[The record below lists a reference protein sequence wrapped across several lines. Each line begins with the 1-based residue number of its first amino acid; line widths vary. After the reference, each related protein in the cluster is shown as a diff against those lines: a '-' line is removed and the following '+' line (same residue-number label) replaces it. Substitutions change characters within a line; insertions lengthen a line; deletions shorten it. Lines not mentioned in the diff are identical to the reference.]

1 MSAWKEWLKTITA
14 LVIVLGVLETILPDN
29 ELRKFAK
36 LVLGLVLM
44 TAVLQPLLTVVYLN
58 WDLGDWEAEI
68 ERGSNEAWQGIASRL
83 ETKGSEPVFRSLDQ
97 SLVHQVEAIVLGM
110 YDVEQV
116 EVQLKKTGS
125 ELVEVVV
132 SVDSPDGAI
141 LEKVKRVVAHYL
153 NMDEETITVIRRKP
167 WLMY

>member
-132 SVDSPDGAI
+132 SVDSPDGAT

-153 NMDEETITVIRRKP
+153 NMDEETITVIRREP

>member
-153 NMDEETITVIRRKP
+153 NMDEETITVIRREP

>member
-1 MSAWKEWLKTITA
+1 LSAWKEWLKTITA

-153 NMDEETITVIRRKP
+153 NMDEETITVIRREP